1 MIEGSAA
8 SPPLF
13 TLEEGMTGIVKNLS
27 LLVFL
32 TIPLAIQAADRKE
45 KYQIRATDNL
55 RIVLEQE
62 IDLPVRLQLKSGT
75 EIGGIVTKVG
85 NGIVQISELNG
96 QEVYDAIVN
105 IDDISAVLMKVR
117 KLK

>member
-1 MIEGSAA
+1 
-8 SPPLF
+8 
-13 TLEEGMTGIVKNLS
+13 MTGNVKNLILFALLTVS
-27 LLVFL
+27 LA
-32 TIPLAIQAADRKE
+32 TQAAERRE

-55 RIVLEQE
+55 RTSLEQE
-62 IDLPVRLQLKSGT
+62 IDLPVRLHLQPGS

-85 NGIVQISELNG
+85 NGVVQISELNG
-96 QEVYDAIVN
+96 QEVYDAVVN

>member
-1 MIEGSAA
+1 
-8 SPPLF
+8 
-13 TLEEGMTGIVKNLS
+13 MTGIGKKFI
-27 LLVFL
+27 LLAFL
-32 TIPLAIQAADRKE
+32 VVPLAAQAADRKE

-62 IDLPVRLQLKSGT
+62 IDMPVRLHLKSGT

-85 NGIVQISELNG
+85 NGVVQISELNG
-96 QEVYDAIVN
+96 QEVYDAVVN

>member
-1 MIEGSAA
+1 
-8 SPPLF
+8 
-13 TLEEGMTGIVKNLS
+13 MTGIVKKPILFVLLAVS
-27 LLVFL
+27 LA
-32 TIPLAIQAADRKE
+32 TQAAERKE
-45 KYQIRATDNL
+45 KYQIRASDNL
-55 RIVLEQE
+55 RTILEQE
-62 IDLPVRLQLKSGT
+62 IDLPVRLHLRSGT

-96 QEVYDAIVN
+96 QEVYDAVVN